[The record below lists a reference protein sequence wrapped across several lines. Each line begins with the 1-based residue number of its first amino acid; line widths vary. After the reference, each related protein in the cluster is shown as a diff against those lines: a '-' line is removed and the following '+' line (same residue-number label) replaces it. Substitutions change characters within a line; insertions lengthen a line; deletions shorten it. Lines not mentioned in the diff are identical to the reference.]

1 MLVDTGATVPQY
13 SYFFLFSTLT
23 IIYYFVYRG
32 NLAGEHPYVRA
43 PDRSESVT
51 CQSTLLSA
59 IATLLTAG
67 GCSVNVCKQI
77 SV

>member
-32 NLAGEHPYVRA
+32 NLAGERPYVKA
-43 PDRSESVT
+43 PDRSVT
-51 CQSTLLSA
+51 SQSTLLSA